1 MMTRE
6 EGHPTRDSLMRHWLG
21 EARHWLGEAHR
32 ELLVPFFSFIIYLI
46 IYLFCFSYFLDV
58 CTLKVEA

>member
-6 EGHPTRDSLMRHWLG
+6 EGHPTRDSLMC
-21 EARHWLGEAHR
+21 HWLGEAHR

-58 CTLKVEA
+58 CILKVEA